1 MSGGVVG
8 ALGEDGADGEAAF
21 AAAAGAEEPSPVVP
35 SAFEAKAEGALGP
48 PGPITDGEPC
58 VGPAGAAVSPGLT
71 PSTEG

>member
-21 AAAAGAEEPSPVVP
+21 AAAAGAEEPSPVV
-35 SAFEAKAEGALGP
+35 SAFEAKAEGAFGP
-48 PGPITDGEPC
+48 PGPITEGEPC
-58 VGPAGAAVSPGLT
+58 VGPAGAAVKPGLT